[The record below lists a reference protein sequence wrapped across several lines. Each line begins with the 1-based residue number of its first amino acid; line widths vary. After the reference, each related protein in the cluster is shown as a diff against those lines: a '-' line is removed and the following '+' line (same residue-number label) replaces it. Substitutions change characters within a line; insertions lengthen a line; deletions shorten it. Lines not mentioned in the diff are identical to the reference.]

1 MIYTATNAWLYV
13 DDAFEDLDKNK
24 NGKIEWSEKC
34 GDSMTNKFIAIFVLL
49 LQIAA
54 YITMATFLGSSR
66 NKEMESRA
74 ENCYGPYCQL
84 EQAACME
91 LSTGGL
97 TSILLVVEYSL
108 YLYCICNKNSNH
120 YDNHC

>member
-1 MIYTATNAWLYV
+1 
-13 DDAFEDLDKNK
+13 
-24 NGKIEWSEKC
+24 
-34 GDSMTNKFIAIFVLL
+34 MTNKFIAIFVLL

-74 ENCYGPYCQL
+74 ENCHGPYCQL

-97 TSILLVVEYSL
+97 TSILLVVEYSVYKTL
-108 YLYCICNKNSNH
+108 YIILIKCNPTLFMEFGGVCN
-120 YDNHC
+120 DELTIQII